1 MLDSVKK
8 FERSHGR
15 EWGRRAWVT
24 FWTIITIA
32 SAGSAV
38 GQTNDRNND
47 VTGTVSKAV
56 PPLKQDGT
64 SAHPYAEASQC
75 SPKTDLVFWL
85 RNDRAIPSIP
95 PSISVCFVG
104 DKSSND
110 SGPSLEVRDR

>member
-1 MLDSVKK
+1 M
-8 FERSHGR
+8 FEQSDRR
-15 EWGRRAWVT
+15 KWGRRAWMA
-24 FWTIITIA
+24 FLTIVIIA
-32 SAGSAV
+32 TAGSAV
-38 GQTNDRNND
+38 SQTNDRNND

-64 SAHPYAEASQC
+64 SAHPYADASRC

-104 DKSSND
+104 DKSSSD

>member
-1 MLDSVKK
+1 M
-8 FERSHGR
+8 FEQIDARK
-15 EWGRRAWVT
+15 WGRRARAA
-24 FWTIITIA
+24 FLTIVTIA
-32 SAGSAV
+32 IAGSAV
-38 GQTNDRNND
+38 AQTNDRNND

-56 PPLKQDGT
+56 PALKQDGT
-64 SAHPYAEASQC
+64 STNPYADESQC

-85 RNDRAIPSIP
+85 RNDRAIPRIP